1 MKTKILIVTVSLIL
15 WTVIVLVHA
24 KYSIA
29 YGLQHASDGYNTV
42 WGFQAMA
49 FILTKLP
56 FYILG
61 LILCLIIELSLFP
74 LFDKK
79 KN

>member
-1 MKTKILIVTVSLIL
+1 MKVKILIVTIPIIL
-15 WTVIVLVHA
+15 WAIIVGIHA

-29 YGLQHASDGYNTV
+29 YNLQHASDGYNTV
-42 WGFQAMA
+42 WQFQAMA

-61 LILCLIIELSLFP
+61 LVLFLIIELSLFP
-74 LFDKK
+74 LLDKK
-79 KN
+79 KP